1 MVTLGASIERGAVR
15 AVALSQF
22 GSRWAERVLVRRVV
36 RTGTDPADIAVAVEV
51 ALDAVAAELRR
62 MDANELGP
70 ELRAVGPLAAGE
82 DVEEP
87 IGDLDSAIAGA
98 AVVYRETA
106 QRRAVVT
113 RLAEGR
119 WHGAALVPSTSAH
132 LSVAADLPSLTEFG
146 DLMVCDVVPGYQAC
160 AVVDAARSRVLAATG
175 RAGTVASLGEV
186 VQAASAQSA
195 AAGVRLD
202 AVLLIGSA
210 ADSFEVR
217 AAVEG
222 LGVPVLS
229 CPLAAAATAVGAA
242 RWVLDDLAGVAEE
255 VDAPARHR
263 LAPALPTAVGA
274 LACGLLTAGLYAGGG
289 LYDRQGD
296 GGLVLSDDARV
307 TANSEVF
314 GGTDSTAGADA
325 GSPAH
330 PGVFDSRRGAPERV
344 RAAEVAEPVQHAS
357 YALGS
362 PQSQSWWGAPGEP
375 LSLQPVQDERADVVE
390 TPGELPGAG
399 LPTEPTLGDPAALL
413 LFPGETPPPPAF
425 TPESYRWWDN
435 HVRLIAQWAAQRFA
449 GA

>member
-15 AVALSQF
+15 AVALSEV
-22 GSRWAERVLVRRVV
+22 GGRWAERVLVRRVV

-62 MDANELGP
+62 MDARESAAGP
-70 ELRAVGPLAAGE
+70 EAGE
-82 DVEEP
+82 DGDEP

-146 DLMVCDVVPGYQAC
+146 DLLVCDVVPGYQAC
-160 AVVDAARSRVLAATG
+160 TVVDAARSRVLAATG
-175 RAGTVASLGEV
+175 RAGTVAALGDV
-186 VQAASAQSA
+186 VRAASDQSE

-202 AVLLIGSA
+202 AVVLIGSA
-210 ADSFEVR
+210 ADSFEAR

-229 CPLAAAATAVGAA
+229 CPLAPAAAAVGAA
-242 RWVLDDLAGVAEE
+242 RWVLDDLADGGDEVA
-255 VDAPARHR
+255 APARHR

-289 LYDRQGD
+289 LYNEQRD
-296 GGLVLSDDARV
+296 GGPLASDDARV
-307 TANSEVF
+307 TANTEIF
-314 GGTDSTAGADA
+314 GDTVSFDRADA
-325 GSPAH
+325 GSRSP
-330 PGVFDSRRGAPERV
+330 VRPEEADPQCV
-344 RAAEVAEPVQHAS
+344 DPECLRAAEVAEVQHAS
-357 YALGS
+357 YALRS
-362 PQSQSWWGAPGEP
+362 PQSQTRWEAPGIP
-375 LSLQPVQDERADVVE
+375 LSLEPVQTAQADVVE
-390 TPGELPGAG
+390 APGELPGAG
-399 LPTEPTLGDPAALL
+399 LPTEPTLGDPDALL
-413 LFPGETPPPPAF
+413 LFPGEAPPPPAF